1 MTQVYRNAFEEV
13 YVIINYLEDDDY
25 NKIPKEVI
33 HGIELNRNKKYEYF
47 LDETIPFE
55 EQKMLPE
62 TRAILFNFFRDY
74 LSTKEQ
80 KEKIVSFQRNQRI
93 KLEEEKKK
101 KYDIDVFRKKE
112 IKENADNIT
121 KETALIKLKEKKF
134 YIKIIEFIKRILKNN
149 K

>member
-33 HGIELNRNKKYEYF
+33 HGIESNRNKRYEYF